1 MKITH
6 GGIGREKG
14 AGGRPGTGEG
24 IEVLFCGTG
33 AADWDWENYDRCTGA
48 AFRGSRRDPAGGRSG
63 APAMRG
69 SCSTLF
75 DGRVLIDCGTTGFRA
90 LVRWGVDPRKLR
102 EVWFTHSHPDHCSPT
117 EVGALLDA
125 RGPGAA
131 ALVLRGTPPLL
142 DRLVAA
148 LGKSRETGRFVLRPI
163 EPLVPFRT
171 RGWLATPLP
180 ANHLTPVPGERPVHF
195 LVRAPQA
202 SFLYALDGAWMTAA
216 ARRAI
221 GSAPLDLVVW
231 DATVESPGDWRMFEH
246 NDLGMVRA
254 MTARL
259 AKDGVVRKGTALVLD
274 HVARTLWRAPVRAPR
289 PFRMARDG
297 MRIAIGSRGR
307 PQA

>member
-1 MKITH
+1 M
-6 GGIGREKG
+6 
-14 AGGRPGTGEG
+14 
-24 IEVLFCGTG
+24 
-33 AADWDWENYDRCTGA
+33 
-48 AFRGSRRDPAGGRSG
+48 
-63 APAMRG
+63 
-69 SCSTLF
+69 
-75 DGRVLIDCGTTGFRA
+75 
-90 LVRWGVDPRKLR
+90 
-102 EVWFTHSHPDHCSPT
+102 
-117 EVGALLDA
+117 
-125 RGPGAA
+125 
-131 ALVLRGTPPLL
+131 
-142 DRLVAA
+142 
-148 LGKSRETGRFVLRPI
+148 
-163 EPLVPFRT
+163 
-171 RGWLATPLP
+171 
-180 ANHLTPVPGERPVHF
+180 HF

-274 HVARTLWRAPVRAPR
+274 HIARTLWRAPVRAPR

-297 MRIAIGSRGR
+297 MRLAIGARGR